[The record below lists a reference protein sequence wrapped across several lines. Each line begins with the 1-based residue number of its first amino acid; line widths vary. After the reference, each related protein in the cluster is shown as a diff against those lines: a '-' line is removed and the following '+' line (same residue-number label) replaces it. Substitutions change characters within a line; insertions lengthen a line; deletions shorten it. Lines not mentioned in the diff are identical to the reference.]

1 MKQVEIRSEV
11 LGFAEQMEK
20 RLQSHDDRPGWKK
33 EPDAYLYDLLVSKVE
48 KLGVTDFSDR
58 EAHLKLTTDIANY
71 AMMLNDNIRRKE
83 REHES

>member
-1 MKQVEIRSEV
+1 MKVRQEV
-11 LGFAEQMEK
+11 QNFAYEMEK

-58 EAHLKLTTDIANY
+58 EAHLKLTTDIANF
-71 AMMLNDNIRRKE
+71 AMMLNDNMHRKE
-83 REHES
+83 SEHE